1 MSDLTSGGPP
11 ADAPEAHERIA
22 SGFCLCVAG
31 VIFAALALGTV
42 YRDFRI
48 LLRADGSSSFY
59 PSPIYGILPL
69 PAADSADKR
78 APVAGADFSQV
89 YTSAL
94 ALRHGESA
102 YSPKS
107 AAFRDRFGRKP
118 GLPPLTNWLYVP
130 LSLLPYG
137 AALMTHT
144 VLSICLLLGIA
155 FFDLGQAG
163 LGRPRASVCVAIL
176 SRYVLTPIVLTHLER
191 GQFDLF
197 VAAAVLAC
205 VSCLLL
211 PGGHPGLAVAAGFL
225 GAMKWTAP
233 SFLLCFCAAG
243 FVSADRQKRRDFF
256 VVSAV
261 MLLTTLAFGPA
272 LKEYWPTIQSFEIN
286 AKPSGLTL
294 QNFLPRWAA
303 RSVLPTVTLAAA
315 ALVRIAGRSTA
326 GRVRLFESIGVPF
339 ALALACFSICFG
351 TLSYEYHTVILLGLI
366 PAVVVWTSREPGV
379 SRRWRVFTCGVFGV
393 FLCIA
398 FRTVTLSVFSPVVM
412 TAVYVAA
419 ALLFLSVCVAIT
431 MQTLQASDDGTGES
445 GQAPSESAVPSPR
458 RRTKRARRRRR

>member
-11 ADAPEAHERIA
+11 ADAPDAHERIA

-48 LLRADGSSSFY
+48 LLTADGSSFY
-59 PSPIYGILPL
+59 PSPVYRILPL
-69 PAADSADKR
+69 PVADSADKR

-102 YSPKS
+102 YRPKS

-155 FFDLGQAG
+155 FFVLGEAG
-163 LGRPRASVCVAIL
+163 LGRQRASVCLAIL
-176 SRYVLTPIVLTHLER
+176 GLYFLTPIGLTHLER
-191 GQFDLF
+191 GQFDLL

-225 GAMKWTAP
+225 GAMKWTAAP
-233 SFLLCFCAAG
+233 FLLCFCAVG
-243 FVSADRQKRRDFF
+243 FVSADRRKRWDFF
-256 VVSAV
+256 VVSMV

-272 LKEYWPTIQSFEIN
+272 LKEYWPTIQKFEIG
-286 AKPSGLTL
+286 AKPFGLTL
-294 QNFLPRWAA
+294 QNFLPRWVA
-303 RSVLPTVTLAAA
+303 RGVLPMVTLATA
-315 ALVRIAGRSTA
+315 ALVRIDGRSTA
-326 GRVRLFESIGVPF
+326 GRARLFESLGVPF
-339 ALALACFSICFG
+339 ALALACLSICFG
-351 TLSYEYHTVILLGLI
+351 TLSYEYHTVTLLGLI

-379 SRRWRVFTCGVFGV
+379 SRRCKVVTCGVFGT

-398 FRTVTLSVFSPVVM
+398 FRAFMLSFFSPVIM

-419 ALLFLSVCVAIT
+419 ALLFLGVCTAIA
-431 MQTLQASDDGTGES
+431 MRTLKPGEDGTGE
-445 GQAPSESAVPSPR
+445 APSANAALP
-458 RRTKRARRRRR
+458 